1 MVFAFGYS
9 IFIWVWSLHLTS
21 SGMVLIGMARPLP
34 TGPGDSVVEVVPPD
48 IELDP
53 RIFDELRITIDPLTV
68 CGDYGVELYVNCV
81 TFIQS
86 RI

>member
-1 MVFAFGYS
+1 MVFAFDFFWYGVD
-9 IFIWVWSLHLTS
+9 WN
-21 SGMVLIGMARPLP
+21 GPLP